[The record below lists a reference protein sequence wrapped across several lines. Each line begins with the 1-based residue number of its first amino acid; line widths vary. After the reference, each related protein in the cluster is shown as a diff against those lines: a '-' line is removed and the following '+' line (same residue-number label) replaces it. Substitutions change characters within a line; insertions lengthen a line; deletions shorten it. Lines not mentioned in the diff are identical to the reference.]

1 MPLFKKILIANR
13 GEIARRIIRTCKKL
27 NIQSVAVFS
36 EADRDALFV
45 READESYEIGK
56 PPVSQSYL
64 NIDKIIEVAKKS
76 GVDAI
81 HPGYGL
87 LSENPTFA
95 RRCEEEGII
104 FIGPT
109 AEVIATMGSKIES
122 RKKMKEAGVPVIE
135 GVDIP
140 IESVDEALE
149 VAESIGYPLMLKASS
164 GGGGIGMQ
172 RIETREELEKAFE
185 GNKKRAQSFFGD
197 GTMYI
202 EKVIEHPHHVEIQVL
217 ADEHGNIVPLF
228 ERECSIQRRNQKVI
242 EEAPSPTIS
251 KETREK
257 MLDAAVKAAEFIG
270 YTNAGTFEFLVD
282 SQENFYFLEMN
293 TRLQVEHPVTEEI
306 TGIDIV
312 EQQIRIARGLPL
324 EFSRESLRMKGHA
337 IEVRI
342 YAEDPKSF
350 YPSPGMITAMELPVG
365 EGIRHECAVEA
376 GSSVT
381 PFYDPMI
388 GKLIC
393 YGETREQACKRLI
406 QALTNYRVEGI
417 KTNIPMLLQIASHP
431 VFIKGN
437 TTTSFVDEYYLPV
450 VEEMSK

>member
-1 MPLFKKILIANR
+1 MFKKILIANR

-27 NIQSVAVFS
+27 NIQTVAVFS